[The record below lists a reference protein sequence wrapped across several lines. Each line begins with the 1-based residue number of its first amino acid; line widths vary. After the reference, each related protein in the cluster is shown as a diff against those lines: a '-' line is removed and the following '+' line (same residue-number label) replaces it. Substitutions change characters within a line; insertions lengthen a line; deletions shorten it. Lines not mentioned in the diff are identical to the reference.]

1 MHGMNEKLE
10 NMLQLALVTEE
21 AERIQTQNL
30 NVGFDAF
37 DKSWELIVK
46 YHGSLDT
53 LEKIG
58 VTVEYLIAG
67 YAILNVPEGLVE
79 AIAGYEQIEYVE
91 KPKRYYYQETQ
102 PSQSSC
108 IQPLTIRE
116 PFLSGRGVFIAV
128 PDSGVDYRRED
139 FRDSEGNTR
148 IKFLWDQTLEPDE
161 ALGRKPPDGF
171 EIGVE
176 FTEEDINK
184 ALKLSR
190 QEGFGIVPS
199 IDTSGHG
206 TAVAGIAAASAQKSY
221 RGVAYAAELIIIKL
235 GKSSTD
241 GFPRTTEIMRGVT
254 YALRKAEQYNMPL
267 VINLSFGNSYGAH
280 DGSSLL
286 ERFLDNA
293 AEIGRTVICAG
304 SGNEADAAGHIAG
317 DVRENTVAELA
328 VADYE
333 TTLNIQLWKNYSD
346 EYRISIISP
355 GGMRAA
361 LPDNINDGKYVLNM
375 ENTRL
380 LIYFGEPAPYSVAQE
395 VYIDM
400 IPLSGRYI
408 NTGIWTLIIEP
419 VKIVTGKYYMYLMG
433 GGVLNENTKFYNP
446 TPDMT
451 LTIPSTSSK
460 ILTVGA
466 YDTIYDTYAT
476 FSGRGYTDAGRTLGV
491 INAGLTKPDI
501 TAPGVGIKAPYIYGD
516 YAAFDGT
523 SFAAPIVSG
532 SAALLMEWGIVM
544 GNDRFLYGEKVKAY
558 LRKGAEALRG
568 EAVYPNDRVGYG
580 KLCLDKSI

>member
-1 MHGMNEKLE
+1 MNEKLE
-10 NMLQLALVTEE
+10 NMLKLALATDE

-30 NVGFDAF
+30 NVGFDTSE
-37 DKSWELIVK
+37 KSWELIVK
-46 YHGSLDT
+46 YHGSLDA

-58 VTVEYLIAG
+58 ITVEYLIAG

-79 AIAGYEQIEYVE
+79 TIAGYEQIEYVE

-128 PDSGVDYRRED
+128 PDSGVDYRKGD
-139 FRDSEGNTR
+139 FRDNEGNTR

-161 ALGRKPPDGF
+161 AAGRIAPDGF
-171 EIGVE
+171 GIGVE
-176 FTEEDINK
+176 FTEAEINA
-184 ALKLSR
+184 ALSVSK
-190 QEGFGIVPS
+190 QEGFKIVPS
-199 IDTSGHG
+199 IDVSGHG
-206 TAVAGIAAASAQKSY
+206 TAVAGIAAASAQSAY
-221 RGVAYAAELIIIKL
+221 RGVAYGAELIVIKL
-235 GKSSTD
+235 GKADTD

-254 YALRKAEQYNMPL
+254 YALRKAQQYNMPL

-293 AEIGRTVICAG
+293 AEIGRTVICVG
-304 SGNEADAAGHIAG
+304 SGNEGAAAGHIAG
-317 DVRENTVAELA
+317 DVKENEVVQLA

-355 GGMRAA
+355 NGTREA

-375 ENTRL
+375 ERTSL
-380 LIYFGEPAPYSVAQE
+380 LIYFGEPSPYSVSQE

-400 IPLSGRYI
+400 IPASGRYI
-408 NTGIWTLIIEP
+408 NTGIWTFIIEP
-419 VKIVTGKYYMYLMG
+419 VRIVTGKYYMYLMG

-460 ILTVGA
+460 VLTVGA
-466 YDTIYDTYAT
+466 YDTIYDTYAA

-501 TAPGVGIKAPYIYGD
+501 TAPGVGIKAPYIYGE

-523 SFAAPIVSG
+523 SFATPIVSG
-532 SAALLMEWGIVM
+532 SAALMMEWGIVM

-558 LRKGAEALRG
+558 LRRGAEALRG
-568 EAVYPNDRVGYG
+568 EQVYPNDRVGYG

>member
-1 MHGMNEKLE
+1 MNEKLE
-10 NMLQLALVTEE
+10 NMLKLALVTDE

-30 NVGFDAF
+30 NVGFDTS

-46 YHGSLDT
+46 YHGSLEA
-53 LEKIG
+53 LEKKG

-128 PDSGVDYRRED
+128 PDSGVDYRRGD
-139 FRDSEGNTR
+139 FIDNEGNTR

-161 ALGRKPPDGF
+161 AAGRKPPEGF
-171 EIGVE
+171 NIGVE
-176 FTEEDINK
+176 FTEEDINA
-184 ALKLSR
+184 ALKLNR
-190 QEGFGIVPS
+190 QEGFTIVPS
-199 IDTSGHG
+199 IDVSGHG
-206 TAVAGIAAASAQKSY
+206 TAVAGIAAASAQSAY
-221 RGVAYAAELIIIKL
+221 RGVAYGAELIVIKL
-235 GKSSTD
+235 GKADTD
-241 GFPRTTEIMRGVT
+241 GFPRTTEIMRAVT

-293 AEIGRTVICAG
+293 AEIGRTVICVG
-304 SGNEADAAGHIAG
+304 SGNEGDAAGHIAG
-317 DVRENTVAELA
+317 DVKERTVAELA

-355 GGMRAA
+355 GGIRAA

-375 ENTRL
+375 ENTSL
-380 LIYFGEPAPYSVAQE
+380 LIYFGEPSPYSVAQE
-395 VYIDM
+395 LYIDM
-400 IPLSGRYI
+400 IPISGRYI
-408 NTGIWTLIIEP
+408 NAGIWTLVIEP
-419 VKIVTGKYYMYLMG
+419 VRIVTGKYYLYLMG
-433 GGVLNENTKFYNP
+433 GGVLNKNTGFYNP

-451 LTIPSTSSK
+451 LTIPSSSSK

-466 YDTIYDTYAT
+466 YDTIYDTYAA

-523 SFAAPIVSG
+523 SFATPIVSG
-532 SAALLMEWGIVM
+532 CAALLMEWGIVM

-558 LRKGAEALRG
+558 LRKGAEPLRG
-568 EAVYPNDRVGYG
+568 ETLYPNDRVGYG